1 MPTFPIFVRK
11 SNPKDLGDAKYEDF
25 LLRTFEQ
32 VASWSQDGWICNG
45 QGFPFWTPQNAP
57 IFLIS

>member
-1 MPTFPIFVRK
+1 MPTFPNFVRK

-32 VASWSQDGWICNG
+32 VASWSQDGWICDTNFLFGLPKNG
-45 QGFPFWTPQNAP
+45 PT
-57 IFLIS
+57 FLIS